1 MQITLRL
8 STYLTIYIGYIYFMS
23 LHAPLGITWMD
34 FHAERMLIAVEF
46 LQQNGLS
53 QFGFTMWSVCSDC
66 ILESNFQ
73 EGVYY
78 SSLHA
83 INVSPY
89 FLIYVLGGEEAL
101 IFFGPLL
108 DKLIIFFCG
117 VLISEIVIKCI
128 QKDTR
133 LHIFLIGAACFSM
146 FALSPWVY
154 KMFLDGWW
162 EIYFVLFFLFGIF
175 FFQNSKFK
183 LGLLLFLFASF
194 AQSIWG
200 FWLGIFYMLILFL
213 PSLFNRADD
222 SDKYFPTKLASSFQK
237 ISIILVL
244 VFPQIFFASLK
255 VIAAPYVDFVT
266 RSLFYRMGI
275 SGEDIHSG
283 GILGAIQFLGGSRVT
298 QCFGGE
304 GLNILSA
311 GNMALIG
318 MYNCMFSI
326 AGMAL
331 ISILSIVGLYFL
343 VKSSNNAARFFLPL
357 IFSLLMFISVFQ
369 QSLSVHLMGYS
380 FIFAVL
386 FAAGMTKLMTLLQDR
401 AGSSVMSIIFSVP
414 SLAGILILSIRA
426 SMLSSMS

>member
-1 MQITLRL
+1 
-8 STYLTIYIGYIYFMS
+8 
-23 LHAPLGITWMD
+23 
-34 FHAERMLIAVEF
+34 
-46 LQQNGLS
+46 
-53 QFGFTMWSVCSDC
+53 
-66 ILESNFQ
+66 
-73 EGVYY
+73 
-78 SSLHA
+78 
-83 INVSPY
+83 
-89 FLIYVLGGEEAL
+89 
-101 IFFGPLL
+101 
-108 DKLIIFFCG
+108 
-117 VLISEIVIKCI
+117 
-128 QKDTR
+128 
-133 LHIFLIGAACFSM
+133 
-146 FALSPWVY
+146 
-154 KMFLDGWW
+154 
-162 EIYFVLFFLFGIF
+162 
-175 FFQNSKFK
+175 
-183 LGLLLFLFASF
+183 
-194 AQSIWG
+194 
-200 FWLGIFYMLILFL
+200 MLILFL

-318 MYNCMFSI
+318 VYNCVFSI